1 MERIHLDNK
10 AAEAVQA
17 YIEYENIV
25 GGADGGKMLSPA
37 EYEEFKKQVA
47 SQRANR
53 LFVYWTNSQ
62 GLECKTIGPFSKCFC
77 DHRYKDH
84 LTDSLKTKKVPCKAA
99 KCKCRQFN
107 YVPIYGSNDLKC
119 LCKHSF
125 KEHDSSTK
133 KCERAKCKCTNFSS
147 THSCSCSFH
156 YNNHSTSF
164 YTRDERLAM
173 GKSVDNLG
181 GGGEMYAALGG
192 LTDFSDLA
200 DGIDRYPGDEYAN
213 RESNNAI
220 MPGPEKKAI
229 KGIEGKGITGK
240 KTSAKVVEITGEEE
254 KNIPQRKNKAP
265 DAGEERKLERKIKP
279 AEDIGEE
286 RRIDR
291 VSQISALELYN
302 LPHRYK

>member
-1 MERIHLDNK
+1 MERIHLNNK

-47 SQRANR
+47 AQRANR
-53 LFVYWTNSQ
+53 LFVYWTNKN

-84 LTDSLKTKKVPCKAA
+84 QTDSLKSKKVPCKVP

-125 KEHDSSTK
+125 KEHDNLQK
-133 KCERAKCKCTNFSS
+133 KCERPNCKCSGFSS
-147 THSCSCSFH
+147 THSCSCSLH
-156 YNNHSTSF
+156 YNDHATQF
-164 YTRDERLAM
+164 YTKDERVAM
-173 GKSVDNLG
+173 GKPVDNLG

-192 LTDFSDLA
+192 LTDFSDLV
-200 DGIDRYPGDEYAN
+200 DGIERSDNVNPNLFLE
-213 RESNNAI
+213 
-220 MPGPEKKAI
+220 EKQKKVMA
-229 KGIEGKGITGK
+229 IEGQNPSVPRSKGQVRQSNPT
-240 KTSAKVVEITGEEE
+240 V
-254 KNIPQRKNKAP
+254 
-265 DAGEERKLERKIKP
+265 
-279 AEDIGEE
+279 
-286 RRIDR
+286 
-291 VSQISALELYN
+291 SALDLYHTPYR
-302 LPHRYK
+302 LP